1 MTLTRKHFGTGAVL
15 ALLLA
20 APAAAGEI
28 SIPFD
33 ADNFPDPPAI
43 NTIDNQ
49 YWPLLVGESFAYR
62 AETPEGCEWSI
73 VTVTSDTELITIE
86 GEELLAREVS
96 DFEYDDEDCE
106 GPDPTEL
113 KEKTFDWYS
122 QDNAGNIWYMG
133 EDTQNCPTGEGS
145 CVPGSGRWKAGED
158 VQGSGENAQPGI
170 IMLDNPT
177 SGDSYRQEFYE
188 GFAEDWA
195 KIMGKNS
202 GVTLDSDDAVE
213 PGTWDDCLVTKE
225 WNDLEGGSIEQK
237 YYCLNGG
244 VGLVLITEHSGKV
257 VRLEQVDPPAAAASG
272 ADAFT
277 FRTVP
282 GTK

>member
-1 MTLTRKHFGTGAVL
+1 MIPTSLRIGAVTAL

-20 APAAAGEI
+20 MPVSAGVVT
-28 SIPFD
+28 IPFD

-43 NTIDNQ
+43 NNITNQ
-49 YWPLLVGESFAYR
+49 YWPLPVGAMFTYR
-62 AETPEGCEWSI
+62 AETPDGCEWSV
-73 VTVTSDTELITIE
+73 VTVTPDTELITIE
-86 GEELLAREVS
+86 GEDLLAREVS
-96 DFEYDDEDCE
+96 DFEYEDEDCG
-106 GPDPTEL
+106 GPVAGEL
-113 KEKTFDWYS
+113 KEKTFDWYA

-133 EDTQNCPTGEGS
+133 EDTQNCPSGEGS

-158 VQGSGENAQPGI
+158 VQQSGENAEPGI
-170 IMLDNPT
+170 IMLDDPRQ
-177 SGDSYRQEFYE
+177 GDSYQQEFYE

-202 GVTLDSDDAVE
+202 GVTLDSDDAVD